1 MGKLMRKLD
10 IKIDKAENGQK
21 AIDLVREATKR
32 GCCRGYSLL
41 LMDINMPLMNGY
53 EVNLN

>member
-1 MGKLMRKLD
+1 MRKLD

-41 LMDINMPLMNGY
+41 LMDINMPLMNEY